1 MAVIPVR
8 SINLKSFFDFD
19 NADLVSNR
27 KLQLSE
33 KQVQRIKMMDASSN
47 QFLLMGGCGALGG
60 GGWALQQAISSSQF
74 QFWFL
79 SVVMLLLA
87 LVLLQGILFKVD
99 NSVQC
104 IKGVARVTP
113 NKLAKLLRTSHGC
126 TLWIDKQAFGVSPE
140 ILPMVQEEQQY
151 ALYYTKGSRMILS
164 MEAVTN

>member
-8 SINLKSFFDFD
+8 SVTLRSFFDFD
-19 NADLVSNR
+19 GADLAINR
-27 KLQLSE
+27 KLQLSP
-33 KQVQRIKMMDASSN
+33 KQVQRLKMMEASSN
-47 QFLLMGGCGALGG
+47 QFLLIGGCASLGG
-60 GGWALQQAISSSQF
+60 GGWALQQAISSSQV

-104 IKGVARVTP
+104 TKGMARVTP
-113 NKLAKLLRTSHGC
+113 NKFARLMKTSHGC

-140 ILPMVQEEQQY
+140 ILPLVQDGQRY

-164 MEAVTN
+164 IETSNN